1 MDWFERKFSFD
12 LPLWMKDNVVERL
25 RGTPARVE
33 ERMQGLSAHQLVQQR
48 NGKWSIQEEVGHL
61 LDLEPL
67 WLGRVDD
74 ILGGAE
80 EMRVA
85 DLENQKTHRA
95 NHNTRP
101 LIFLLSAL
109 RTQRL
114 ALIERVETL
123 PQEAF
128 GLTSRHPRLKQPMR
142 MIDLLFF
149 TAEHDDHHLAVISRL
164 IGQAAM
170 QDT

>member
-1 MDWFERKFSFD
+1 MSPMDWFERKFSFD
-12 LPLWMKDNVVERL
+12 LPLWMTSNLVERL

-33 ERMQGLSAHQLVQQR
+33 ERMQGIHAKQLVQQQ
-48 NGKWSIQEEVGHL
+48 NSKWSIQEQVGHL

-85 DLENQKTHRA
+85 DLENKKTHRA

-101 LIFLLSAL
+101 LIFLLSEF
-109 RTQRL
+109 RNQRL
-114 ALIERVETL
+114 ALIERIETL
-123 PQEAF
+123 PESSF

-142 MIDLLFF
+142 LIDLLFF

-164 IGQAAM
+164 IAQAA
-170 QDT
+170 T

>member
-12 LPLWMKDNVVERL
+12 LPLWMKANLVERL

-33 ERMQGLSAHQLVQQR
+33 ERMQGLSARQLVKQR

-67 WLGRVDD
+67 WLGRVED

-85 DLENQKTHRA
+85 DLENKKTHRA

-101 LIFLLSAL
+101 LIFLLSEL
-109 RTQRL
+109 RNHRH
-114 ALIERVETL
+114 ALIQRIEGL
-123 PQEAF
+123 PEEAF
-128 GLTSRHPRLKQPMR
+128 GLTSLHPRLKQPMR

-149 TAEHDDHHLAVISRL
+149 TAEHDDHHLAVITRL
-164 IGQAAM
+164 LEEAAA
-170 QDT
+170 

>member
-12 LPLWMKDNVVERL
+12 LPLWMTANLIERL

-33 ERMQGLSAHQLVQQR
+33 ERMQGLNARQLVHKQ

-61 LDLEPL
+61 LDLESL
-67 WLGRVDD
+67 WLGRVED
-74 ILGGAE
+74 ILAGAE

-85 DLENQKTHRA
+85 DLENKKTHRA
-95 NHNTRP
+95 NHNNRP
-101 LIFLLSAL
+101 LIFLLSEF
-109 RTQRL
+109 RNQRL
-114 ALIERVETL
+114 ALIQRIETL

-128 GLTSRHPRLKQPMR
+128 GMTSRHPRLKQPMR
-142 MIDLLFF
+142 MLDLLFF

-164 IGQAAM
+164 ICQ
-170 QDT
+170 TVS